1 MGAGLQL
8 VEGSGAA
15 VLPAALTPPPVALEP
30 MAPRELLALVRA
42 GENESDTCER
52 VLAQV
57 ARVEGALDLAIGEG
71 LLALGQGNRLIALG
85 FSSMRDYAREVLDLG
100 ERTAQALVQLAREL
114 RTRPLLRAALLAGEV
129 RLRHA
134 QAVLPVAVGEAEA
147 RWVERARDETVR
159 ALEAGV
165 KAARRGAEPEDR
177 WMRLRVGLSPEDRAT
192 VDEALQVAGR
202 LLPGSSRAERLEVMA
217 QEYLG
222 EHALEAGD
230 DGGGPVGG
238 AFRLDLRKAL
248 RAQLEERFERES
260 GAWAYLPQ
268 PVEVP
273 VPVLVFDAFA
283 TEQEIHARM
292 RELATRRAAWDGILG
307 YCAHVVVRSRLWKTA
322 GFASFPQYCTER
334 LGLAARTVEQ
344 RAALERR
351 LWEVPALRA
360 ARDAG
365 LAYEKLRLLA
375 QLPDAEIEEWVA
387 RAREL
392 TRVELGAALAD
403 REETQMRAA
412 RVLGARVPERVALLL
427 QAAFRAAR
435 EVEGRLIGDGACLV
449 RVAEHFLETWRA
461 HVKKAR
467 TRSQKVRDRDLGR
480 CQVPGCSRH
489 ACHAHHIIP
498 RSRGGSDEPWN
509 LVALCALHHLVGVHG
524 GYLRVR
530 GRAPDSLVWEMGPP
544 HAPVDLRWFCL
555 TGGDLRAAAVEAA
568 RAA

>member
-1 MGAGLQL
+1 
-8 VEGSGAA
+8 
-15 VLPAALTPPPVALEP
+15 
-30 MAPRELLALVRA
+30 
-42 GENESDTCER
+42 
-52 VLAQV
+52 
-57 ARVEGALDLAIGEG
+57 
-71 LLALGQGNRLIALG
+71 
-85 FSSMRDYAREVLDLG
+85 
-100 ERTAQALVQLAREL
+100 
-114 RTRPLLRAALLAGEV
+114 
-129 RLRHA
+129 
-134 QAVLPVAVGEAEA
+134 
-147 RWVERARDETVR
+147 
-159 ALEAGV
+159 
-165 KAARRGAEPEDR
+165 
-177 WMRLRVGLSPEDRAT
+177 
-192 VDEALQVAGR
+192 
-202 LLPGSSRAERLEVMA
+202 
-217 QEYLG
+217 
-222 EHALEAGD
+222 
-230 DGGGPVGG
+230 
-238 AFRLDLRKAL
+238 
-248 RAQLEERFERES
+248 
-260 GAWAYLPQ
+260 
-268 PVEVP
+268 
-273 VPVLVFDAFA
+273 
-283 TEQEIHARM
+283 
-292 RELATRRAAWDGILG
+292 
-307 YCAHVVVRSRLWKTA
+307 VRSRLWKTA

>member
-15 VLPAALTPPPVALEP
+15 VLPAALKPPPVSLEP

-71 LLALGQGNRLIALG
+71 LLELGQGNRLIALG
-85 FSSMRDYAREVLDLG
+85 SSSLRDYAREVLDLG

-114 RTRPLLRAALLAGEV
+114 RTRPLLHAAVLAGEV
-129 RLRHA
+129 RIRHA
-134 QAVLPVAVGEAEA
+134 QTVLPVAVGEAEA
-147 RWVERARDETVR
+147 RWVERAREETVR
-159 ALEAGV
+159 ELEIAVRKERAG
-165 KAARRGAEPEDR
+165 GEPEDLWTR
-177 WMRLRVGLSPEDRAT
+177 MRVGLSPEDRTT

-238 AFRLDLRKAL
+238 AFRAEIRKVL

-260 GAWAYLPQ
+260 GEWAYLRP
-268 PVEVP
+268 PVDVP
-273 VPVLVFDAFA
+273 VPEANFDEFS
-283 TEQEIHARM
+283 TEQEIHAHL
-292 RELATRRAAWDGILG
+292 RELAARRAAWDGILG

-322 GFASFPQYCTER
+322 GFANFSQYCTER

-351 LWEVPALRA
+351 IWEVSALRA

-365 LAYEKLRLLA
+365 LSYEKLRLLA
-375 QLPDAEIEEWVA
+375 RLPDGEIEEWVA

-392 TRVELGAALAD
+392 TRVELATALDD

-412 RVLGARVPERVALLL
+412 RLLGARVPERVALLL

-449 RVAEHFLETWRA
+449 RVARHFLETWRA

-467 TRSQKVRDRDLGR
+467 TRSQKVRERDLGR
-480 CQVPGCSRH
+480 CQVPGCSRR
-489 ACHAHHIIP
+489 ACHAHHIVP

-509 LVALCALHHLVGVHG
+509 LVALCALHHLIGIHA
-524 GYLRVR
+524 GYIRVR
-530 GRAPDSLVWEMGPP
+530 GHAPDGLVWEMGPP
-544 HAPVDLRWFCL
+544 HALVDLRWFCL
-555 TGGDLRAAAVEAA
+555 TGGDLRAAAVIAA